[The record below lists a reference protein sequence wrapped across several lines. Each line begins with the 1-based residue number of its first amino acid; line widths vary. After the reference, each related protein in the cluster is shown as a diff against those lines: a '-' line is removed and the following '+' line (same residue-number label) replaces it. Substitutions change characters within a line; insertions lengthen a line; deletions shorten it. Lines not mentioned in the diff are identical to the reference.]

1 MKTRSVLVAFPGYPF
16 SIQTLLPNLGL
27 AGVAGGLEALGHSTE
42 IWDYGSVE
50 LVDRVFPAEIRAATR
65 IVADRFLGDS
75 APGSLAA
82 LSALWRLRGM
92 NEAFEARQGQA
103 GAEVAHQLA
112 SSEALSFVAFWLDQE
127 TDFRTSLVIAERL
140 RAWAPHVR
148 QAAMGPFVER
158 RSGDIA
164 RATDVF
170 DCCCVQDPEWS
181 ISRWADRF
189 DRPETWPR
197 LPNLAFQGME
207 AAAKFE
213 GETWP
218 APCYQPEIYP
228 ALATGMKLL
237 LFAVETA
244 RGTQSKP
251 VRTVCNEMAGLLT
264 FHRVRAF
271 QCVGSEPTAAQ
282 VEALAHEILLR
293 GLRLWYGRTGVT
305 RDMRLKSFAAL
316 KASGCQVMPFRVES
330 GSQLLLDDYYHR
342 DFGISEAERVLRA
355 CKLSGVFTLAR
366 LVYPCSEDDRHT
378 RAETLRFIDR
388 TRPHAAEI
396 DASGA
401 GAGLGK
407 TGPTRRA
414 SRERESLVRDI
425 GELGVATTLSAE
437 AALAARVCGYEGHEQ
452 DFGALLR
459 RQFFTG
465 DIAGLA
471 STVKRFNE
479 RVRTVANT
487 VAFQP
492 FEPALAAVGN

>member
-16 SIQTLLPNLGL
+16 SIQTLLPNPGL
-27 AGVAGGLEALGHSTE
+27 AGVAGGLDALGHSTE

-50 LVDRVFPAEIRAATR
+50 LVDRVFPTEIRAATR
-65 IVADRFLGDS
+65 IVANGDC
-75 APGSLAA
+75 APGSLTA
-82 LSALWRLRGM
+82 LSALWRLRRM
-92 NEAFEARQGQA
+92 SEAFAARQVQV
-103 GAEVAHQLA
+103 GAEVAVQLA
-112 SSEALSFVAFWLDQE
+112 SIEDLNFVAFWLDQE
-127 TDFRTSLVIAERL
+127 TDFRASLVIAERL

-148 QAAMGPFVER
+148 QVAMGPFVER

-164 RATDVF
+164 RATEVF
-170 DCCCVQDPEWS
+170 DCCCVRDPEWS

-189 DRPETWPR
+189 DRSETWPR
-197 LPNLAFQGME
+197 LPNLAFRGM
-207 AAAKFE
+207 AAAARFE

-251 VRTVCNEMAGLLT
+251 VRSVCNEMAGLLT
-264 FHRVRAF
+264 CHRVRAF

-282 VEALAHEILLR
+282 VDALAHEILLR
-293 GLRLWYGRTGVT
+293 GLRLWYGRTGAI
-305 RDMRLKSFAAL
+305 REMRLKSFAAL

-355 CKLSGVFTLAR
+355 CKLSDVFTLAR
-366 LVYPCSEDDRHT
+366 VVYPCSEDDRHT
-378 RAETLRFIDR
+378 RAETLRFVER
-388 TRPHAAEI
+388 TRPHGVEI
-396 DASGA
+396 EASGA
-401 GAGLGK
+401 GFGAGFGR
-407 TGPTRRA
+407 TGPTARA

-425 GELGVATTLSAE
+425 GELGVATTLSAA

-492 FEPALAAVGN
+492 FEPTLAAVGN